1 MEAEAIRTVIYLVLV
16 LGGGVMIGVLAI
28 LFIIAIATFG
38 AWVAI
43 AIASLKGRRA
53 PA

>member
-1 MEAEAIRTVIYLVLV
+1 MEAEAIRTVIYLSLV

-28 LFIIAIATFG
+28 VLIIAIVTFG

-43 AIASLKGRRA
+43 VISSLKGRRVRV
-53 PA
+53 